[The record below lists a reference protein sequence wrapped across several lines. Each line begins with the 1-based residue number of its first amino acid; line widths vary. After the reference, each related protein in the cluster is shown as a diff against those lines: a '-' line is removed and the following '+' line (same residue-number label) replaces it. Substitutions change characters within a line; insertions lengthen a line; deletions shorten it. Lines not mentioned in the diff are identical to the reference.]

1 VPKELP
7 AGDDRQAE
15 VPDKLGHVKHPPGLP
30 DIAKLAVL
38 EDDAGNH
45 TPAGHVEGASEHRP
59 ALMAEVEGGDALSEG
74 GNVLGH
80 EDELGFIPLTEW
92 VKVAVTPF

>member
-1 VPKELP
+1 
-7 AGDDRQAE
+7 
-15 VPDKLGHVKHPPGLP
+15 
-30 DIAKLAVL
+30 
-38 EDDAGNH
+38 
-45 TPAGHVEGASEHRP
+45 
-59 ALMAEVEGGDALSEG
+59 MAEVEGGDALSEG